1 MEQKINATGKRPPYG
16 IIAILMIGAFIT
28 FLNNTLLNIALPS
41 IMKDMEVQPSTVQWL
56 ATGFMLVNGILI
68 PATAFLIQKY
78 SVRRLFLA
86 AMLLFTAGTVLAG
99 TAEIFPVLLGGRML
113 QASGSAIMMPLL
125 MNVMLVSFPVEK
137 RGAAMGVFGLIL
149 MFAPAIGPTLSG
161 WIIEHYDW
169 RMLFHFITPI
179 AVVVLLIGFFR
190 LKDKKEKLAM
200 RLDLFSLLLS
210 SIGFGGI
217 LYGFSSAGD
226 KGWDSPYVYGS
237 IAIGVISLVIFII
250 KQSRQERPMLNFK
263 VYRYPMFA
271 LSSAIAMVVNMALF
285 SGMIL
290 LPIYVQTLRGI
301 SPMDAGLL
309 LLPGAIIMAIM
320 SPITGRL
327 FDKFGGRIL
336 AMTGLTIT
344 VITTYAFSKLTL
356 DTTYTHL
363 IILYSVRMLGM
374 SMVMMPVS
382 TNGLN
387 QLPARYYPHGTAMNN
402 TLNQVA
408 GAIGTALLVTVM
420 STRTT
425 THGEEL
431 AAEALQKA
439 TSGQPTAAAMAKM
452 KAQIGMQAMLEG
464 INDAFLV
471 ATFIAGVALILSFFI
486 KRATPSPDPE
496 GAPQTN
502 EPKATTKLAEN

>member
-1 MEQKINATGKRPPYG
+1 
-16 IIAILMIGAFIT
+16 
-28 FLNNTLLNIALPS
+28 
-41 IMKDMEVQPSTVQWL
+41 
-56 ATGFMLVNGILI
+56 
-68 PATAFLIQKY
+68 
-78 SVRRLFLA
+78 
-86 AMLLFTAGTVLAG
+86 
-99 TAEIFPVLLGGRML
+99 
-113 QASGSAIMMPLL
+113 
-125 MNVMLVSFPVEK
+125 
-137 RGAAMGVFGLIL
+137 
-149 MFAPAIGPTLSG
+149 
-161 WIIEHYDW
+161 
-169 RMLFHFITPI
+169 
-179 AVVVLLIGFFR
+179 
-190 LKDKKEKLAM
+190 
-200 RLDLFSLLLS
+200 
-210 SIGFGGI
+210 
-217 LYGFSSAGD
+217 
-226 KGWDSPYVYGS
+226 
-237 IAIGVISLVIFII
+237 
-250 KQSRQERPMLNFK
+250 
-263 VYRYPMFA
+263 
-271 LSSAIAMVVNMALF
+271 
-285 SGMIL
+285 L

-439 TSGQPTAAAMAKM
+439 TSGQPTAAAMAEM